1 MFKTLLGT
9 SAATAVTAAIG
20 AVASSDTKSLWYR
33 TLRKP
38 VIQPPAIAFPVVWTA
53 LYATIAGSSAVVLHR
68 AKEDNDDGAERA
80 ARFRTKLALNLVL
93 NASWSWVFFKAHK
106 LAPAVAVAGALA
118 ISSADLAAEAAKT
131 SRGAGAALVPYAA
144 WCTFATVLSAA
155 ILRKNPRR

>member
-9 SAATAVTAAIG
+9 SAATAATAAIG

-38 VIQPPAIAFPVVWTA
+38 AIQPPAIAFPVVWTA
-53 LYATIAGSSAVVLHR
+53 LYATIAGSSAVVLRR
-68 AKEDNDDGAERA
+68 AEDDGDKEKAN
-80 ARFRTKLALNLVL
+80 RFRTKLALNLVL
-93 NASWSWVFFKAHK
+93 NASWSWVFFKGHK

-144 WCTFATVLSAA
+144 WCTFATILSAA
-155 ILRKNPRR
+155 ILRRNPRR

>member
-1 MFKTLLGT
+1 MFKTLLET
-9 SAATAVTAAIG
+9 SIATAVTAAVG
-20 AVASSDTKSLWYR
+20 AVASADTKSLWYR

-38 VIQPPAIAFPVVWTA
+38 AIQPRAIAFPVVWTA

-68 AKEDNDDGAERA
+68 SGEDGDQERA
-80 ARFRTKLALNLVL
+80 NRFRAKLALNLVL

-118 ISSADLAAEAAKT
+118 VSSADLAAEAAKT
-131 SRGAGAALVPYAA
+131 SRGAGVALVPYAA

-155 ILRKNPRR
+155 ILRRNPRR